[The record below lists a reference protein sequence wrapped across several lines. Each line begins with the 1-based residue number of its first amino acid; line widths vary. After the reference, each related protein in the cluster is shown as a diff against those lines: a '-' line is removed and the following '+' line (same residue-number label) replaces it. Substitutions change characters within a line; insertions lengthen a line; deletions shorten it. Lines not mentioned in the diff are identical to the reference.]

1 MTSTAPVRRHRIES
15 CERIT
20 PAHLRPRLAPGATKA
35 TPPGGGVV
43 ALLWRPCRRTYGDR
57 GLALLMLCPRC
68 SSPRRVLWRP
78 PGEAWA
84 CSACHPLIW
93 PSQRRSGS
101 RSGNGK
107 PRTYEL
113 DRIVSAQRLCADRLG
128 VAWPPE
134 RIIWSAWDLPR
145 LPKASRLSAHRQWM
159 LRLRLEALENLRVAS
174 FLPQLRALSAAR
186 GIELPPWEGFE
197 GSAIRAEEVERITR
211 WAVRRPARD
220 PRSLQSRTTDRNP
233 PWSTGR
239 KHPGPA
245 GRVSVTAATDGTE
258 ADFAAVLG

>member
-20 PAHLRPRLAPGATKA
+20 LTHLRPGLAPGATQA

-68 SSPRRVLWRP
+68 SSPRRDLWRP
-78 PGEAWA
+78 PGESFA

-107 PRTYEL
+107 PRSYEL

-134 RIIWSAWDLPR
+134 RIIWSSWDLPR

-159 LRLRLEALENLRVAS
+159 LSVTTASPCHCRQSVPSLTGWVLRHCRQSMASLTGRSWPGFRQLSGAPPADRLGRHA
-174 FLPQLRALSAAR
+174 PQARPYGCCSLGAA
-186 GIELPPWEGFE
+186 LPPG
-197 GSAIRAEEVERITR
+197 
-211 WAVRRPARD
+211 RRP
-220 PRSLQSRTTDRNP
+220 
-233 PWSTGR
+233 
-239 KHPGPA
+239 GP
-245 GRVSVTAATDGTE
+245 
-258 ADFAAVLG
+258 